1 MLKEL
6 NYPTRKRFLKSIGSI
21 PKEVKF
27 QEKIMSYVIQVDGYG
42 TAWTL

>member
-6 NYPTRKRFLKSIGSI
+6 NYPMKARKRFLKSIGSI

-27 QEKIMSYVIQVDGYG
+27 QEK
-42 TAWTL
+42 L